1 MGISKHET
9 RRLALTLRCGRGVP
23 PGGWAVHPSPRAEEA
38 REVQPLAICGAETI
52 PRAGRSER
60 EGT

>member
-38 REVQPLAICGAETI
+38 REVQPLAICGA
-52 PRAGRSER
+52 
-60 EGT
+60 